1 MSFYKKGGLNMS
13 HHISEV
19 TRLLEQINAEYESAR
34 NCMYG
39 LVAGVAQ
46 HQFITARME
55 RMEVLHQELRTHVG
69 EQAMVLIAQQ
79 LDGAETP
86 SEPSSDLSQQPIP
99 QTHTELPATCMQPL
113 EPLAHDEQ

>member
-1 MSFYKKGGLNMS
+1 MLFFEKTNKRLNTNVFIYSKLENTMSQ
-13 HHISEV
+13 HTSEV
-19 TRLLEQINAEYESAR
+19 ARLLEQINAEYESAR

-69 EQAMVLIAQQ
+69 EQAIVLIAQQ
-79 LDGAETP
+79 LDDE
-86 SEPSSDLSQQPIP
+86 
-99 QTHTELPATCMQPL
+99 QT
-113 EPLAHDEQ
+113 PLAQLQARPPETGIVRTEETQR